1 MLLIG
6 ETSAPPPSGAF
17 FWGTIAN
24 EPRQGSGLTTFRAWV
39 RPSPQNYELVA
50 CPVYTRGGKLGQSV
64 GYLSSKLFCW
74 SRFWSWGRHRIV
86 NQCQAT
92 FKLQGRLHPGLG
104 HFPQNAAMPFRFGL
118 VGPSRAFL
126 RELTKFFGRCRHG
139 ALPRH
144 KYRSL

>member
-50 CPVYTRGGKLGQSV
+50 CPCLH
-64 GYLSSKLFCW
+64 
-74 SRFWSWGRHRIV
+74 SRREIRTV
-86 NQCQAT
+86 
-92 FKLQGRLHPGLG
+92 GRLPKFEVIL
-104 HFPQNAAMPFRFGL
+104 L
-118 VGPSRAFL
+118 V
-126 RELTKFFGRCRHG
+126 
-139 ALPRH
+139 
-144 KYRSL
+144 